1 MIERYLIQSPLAHLG
16 LGSRTGAR
24 TEDAGVAM
32 AEQPFFGIVNLRG
45 PRADEAFQGAF
56 KGFVGHDLPAA
67 AGKSLQGT
75 RTTAFWLS
83 PDEWWIVDKSGNWG
97 SEPGTGTRLAAEL
110 RHALAGMPVAVT
122 DISDSRAVIRLSG
135 PRARQVLQKACPMD
149 LHPQHFGAGQ
159 CAHTRLA
166 KAAALIHLVADE
178 SPAGQSGPGGPE
190 FDIYVVRSFAEY
202 VWHWLESAGQEYGVA
217 VVSA

>member
-1 MIERYLIQSPLAHLG
+1 
-16 LGSRTGAR
+16 
-24 TEDAGVAM
+24 M

-45 PRADEAFQGAF
+45 PRTDEAFQGAF
-56 KGFVGHDLPAA
+56 KGFSGHDLPAA
-67 AGKSLQGT
+67 AGESLQGT
-75 RTTAFWLS
+75 RATAFWLS
-83 PDEWWIVDKSGNWG
+83 PDEWWIVDKSGTWG
-97 SEPGTGTRLAAEL
+97 GEPGAGTRLAAEL
-110 RHALAGMPVAVT
+110 RQALAGMPVAVT

-135 PRARQVLQKACPMD
+135 PRARQVLQKACPLD
-149 LHPQHFGAGQ
+149 LHPQHFGIGQ

-166 KAAALIHLVADE
+166 KAAALIHLSADE
-178 SPAGQSGPGGPE
+178 SAAGGPA

>member
-24 TEDAGVAM
+24 AEDAGVAM

-45 PRADEAFQGAF
+45 PRADEAFQSAF

-67 AGKSLQGT
+67 AGESLQGP
-75 RTTAFWLS
+75 RTTAFWLG
-83 PDEWWIVDKSGNWG
+83 PDEWWIADKRG
-97 SEPGTGTRLAAEL
+97 EPGAGTRLAAEL
-110 RHALAGMPVAVT
+110 RQALAGMPVAVT

-135 PRARQVLQKACPMD
+135 PRARQVLQKACPLD

-166 KAAALIHLVADE
+166 KATALIHVSAEE
-178 SPAGQSGPGGPE
+178 SAPDQFGPGGPA

-217 VVSA
+217 VVPA